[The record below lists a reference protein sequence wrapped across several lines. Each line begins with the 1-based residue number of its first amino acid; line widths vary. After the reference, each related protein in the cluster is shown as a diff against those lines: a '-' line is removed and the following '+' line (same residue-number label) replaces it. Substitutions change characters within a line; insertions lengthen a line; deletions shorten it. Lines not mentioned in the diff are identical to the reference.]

1 MQEQRKT
8 IICRDK
14 DGKEYEVTANELV
27 IRPSVYAVIIREDK
41 VLLVHQWDGFDFPG
55 GGIDPGEDMREALV
69 REVREET
76 GLEVRAG
83 ELVACENAFYRTES
97 GKNLHSILIYLKAEV
112 TGGELSIAGL
122 TELEKGWTQDLPQ
135 WIPLADLEATKFY
148 NSVDS
153 LQIINTALK
162 Q

>member
-1 MQEQRKT
+1 MKT
-8 IICRDK
+8 VICRDK
-14 DGKEYEVTANELV
+14 DGKEYEVPASELV
-27 IRPSVYAVIIREDK
+27 IRPSVYAVIIREDR

-83 ELVACENAFYRTES
+83 ELVACENAFYHTES
-97 GKNLHSILIYLKAEV
+97 GKNLHSILIYLTAEV
-112 TGGELSIAGL
+112 IGGELSIAGL

-135 WIPLADLEATKFY
+135 WIPLADLTKTKFY

-153 LQIINTALK
+153 LQIINTALN

>member
-1 MQEQRKT
+1 MKT
-8 IICRDK
+8 VICRDK
-14 DGKEYEVTANELV
+14 DGKEYEVPASELV
-27 IRPSVYAVIIREDK
+27 IRPSVYAVIIRDDK

-55 GGIDPGEDMREALV
+55 GGIDSGEDMREALV
-69 REVREET
+69 REVGEET
-76 GLEVRAG
+76 GLEVQSG
-83 ELVACENAFYRTES
+83 ELVACENAFYRAES
-97 GKNLHSILIYLKAEV
+97 GKNLHSILIYLTAEV
-112 TGGELSIAGL
+112 IGGELSIAGL

-135 WIPLADLEATKFY
+135 WIPLADLTKTKFY

>member
-1 MQEQRKT
+1 MKT
-8 IICRDK
+8 VICRDK
-14 DGKEYEVTANELV
+14 DGKEYEVPASELV

-83 ELVACENAFYRTES
+83 ELVACENAVYRTES
-97 GKNLHSILIYLKAEV
+97 GKNLHSILIYLTAEV
-112 TGGELSIAGL
+112 IGGELSIAGL

-135 WIPLADLEATKFY
+135 WIPLADLTQTKFY

>member
-1 MQEQRKT
+1 MKT
-8 IICRDK
+8 VICHDK
-14 DGKEYEVTANELV
+14 DKKEYEVPVSELV
-27 IRPSVYAVIIREDK
+27 IRPSVYAVIIWEDK

-97 GKNLHSILIYLKAEV
+97 GKNLHSILIYLAAEV
-112 TGGELSIAGL
+112 VGGELSLAGL
-122 TELEKGWTQDLPQ
+122 TEIEKGWTEDLPE
-135 WIPLADLEATKFY
+135 WVPLADIETTKFY

-153 LQIINTALK
+153 LKIIYAALK
-162 Q
+162 K